1 MDKTM
6 RIEDLNDRSRA
17 IFRYIV
23 ESYLETG
30 EPVGSRTLSRM
41 AGVSL
46 SAASVRNVMADLEDL
61 GLLESPHT
69 SAGRLPSHLGLRL
82 FVDGLL
88 EVGDLSEVER
98 ANIESQCQA
107 RGRSPDDVLGE
118 ATQLLSGLS
127 RCAGLVVAEKV
138 ETPVRHVEF
147 VHLGPGRALVVVV
160 QENGDVENRVV
171 EVPQGL
177 PPVALQHASNYLNA
191 RFAGRTFEEARK
203 LIEDEISHDQAA
215 LDVLAA
221 RIVQAGLATWGG
233 AEQDPALIVRGQ
245 ANLLED
251 VRAIEDLER
260 VRRLLEDL
268 ETKRDMLR
276 LVKASRDAEGVRIFI
291 GAENNLFSL
300 SGSSVIVAP
309 YMSGDDSD
317 DPTRRKIIGV
327 IGVIG
332 PTRLNYARIIP
343 MVDYTARVV
352 GRLL

>member
-1 MDKTM
+1 M
-6 RIEDLNDRSRA
+6 RIEELNERSKT
-17 IFRYIV
+17 IFRSNV
-23 ESYLETG
+23 ESYIESS
-30 EPVGSRTLSRM
+30 EPVGSRTLSRI
-41 AGVSL
+41 GGLTL
-46 SAASVRNVMADLEDL
+46 SPASIRNVMADLEDL

-88 EVGDLSEVER
+88 EVGDLTESER
-98 ANIESQCQA
+98 ANIESQCLA
-107 RGRSPDDVLGE
+107 KGRATEDVLNE

-160 QENGDVENRVV
+160 HENGDVENRVI
-171 EVPQGL
+171 EVPHGL
-177 PPVALQHASNYLNA
+177 PPSALQHASNYLNA
-191 RFAGRTFEEARK
+191 RFAGRTFEEAKK
-203 LIEDEISHDQAA
+203 LIEAEISQDKAK
-215 LDVLAA
+215 LDRLAA
-221 RIVQAGLATWGG
+221 NVVHTGLATWGG
-233 AEQDPALIVRGQ
+233 ADQDPALIVRGQ
-245 ANLLED
+245 ANLLDD

-268 ETKRDMLR
+268 EAKRDMLR

-309 YMSGDDSD
+309 YVSGGDAA
-317 DPTRRKIIGV
+317 DPHGGKIVGV